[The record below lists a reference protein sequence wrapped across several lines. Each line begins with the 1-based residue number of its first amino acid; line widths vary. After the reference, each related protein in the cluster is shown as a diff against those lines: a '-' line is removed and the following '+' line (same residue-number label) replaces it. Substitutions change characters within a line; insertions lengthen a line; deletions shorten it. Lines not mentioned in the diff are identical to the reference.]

1 MIIDGRLRF
10 TDSDCCAGWEISGVP
25 SGKCTTSQPLKE
37 GNTSVLRHAA
47 RLKIDFGIPV
57 FNWIHLNNFEGRL
70 SLQKGETTYKAKT
83 AYSTTHINTWLA
95 HGKNIWVLECDN
107 LPNEAILGNNLIA
120 TISLERL
127 GSRAFAGWYAGYF
140 PASTTVGIW

>member
-1 MIIDGRLRF
+1 M
-10 TDSDCCAGWEISGVP
+10 
-25 SGKCTTSQPLKE
+25 
-37 GNTSVLRHAA
+37 
-47 RLKIDFGIPV
+47 
-57 FNWIHLNNFEGRL
+57 EGRL

-140 PASTTVGIW
+140 PASTTVGIGKTQSSINDHDMIIEEKGDGLHFATVFRIIKETTLPITINTHRI